1 MNSLNRGYRLRNVE
15 SNEGGFTLIE
25 LIITIV
31 VLAIAG
37 IGVMSVFSNSMRT
50 GANPLVVAQANLLV
64 REKMEII
71 MGDRQNT
78 ARGFSWIIPA
88 NYPAE
93 NPITVPGF
101 SAFSRSVSIYCVT
114 SGDLN
119 TNVGSP
125 PCTTGYAH
133 ITVSVTNAA
142 IGTITSE
149 SIVANY

>member
-1 MNSLNRGYRLRNVE
+1 MNREQRSRNIE
-15 SNEGGFTLIE
+15 NNEGGFTLIE
-25 LIITIV
+25 LIITII

-50 GANPLVVAQANLLV
+50 GANPLVVAQATQLV
-64 REKMEII
+64 REKMEIV

-93 NPITVPGF
+93 NPVPGF
-101 SAFSRSVSIYCVT
+101 SAFNRSVSIYCIS

-119 TNVGSP
+119 VNVGSP

-133 ITVSVTNAA
+133 ITVSVMNAA

-149 SIVANY
+149 SIVTNY

>member
-1 MNSLNRGYRLRNVE
+1 MNRERGLRNAE

-25 LIITIV
+25 LIITII

-50 GANPLVVAQANLLV
+50 GANPLVVTQAAHLA
-64 REKMEII
+64 REKMEIVI
-71 MGDRQNT
+71 GDRQNT

-93 NPITVPGF
+93 NPVSGF
-101 SAFSRSVSIYCVT
+101 SAFNRSVLIYCV
-114 SGDLN
+114 SAGDLN